1 MRLRRHVRHVS
12 QIEELLAELGERTA
26 PPSEDELR
34 ELARS
39 IASAPRTLG
48 ARRRPLRYAR
58 WAVGATAAIL
68 LAGGFGFGF
77 GLGAWSTESGVAGT
91 SLTGVGFL
99 PAKGWTVVQSGRLG
113 GSDASTAIAA
123 NVPLDPDDDLRD
135 APLATLDSLSSR
147 GVLISTT
154 FTARGDP
161 ASDAAFPDRGLPLRM
176 STAEPVPAGLDPL
189 PLRRSLARY
198 RLLAAVGRYNVD
210 ARIYFGAA
218 RPAPAQFAVAQAQ
231 LNRLVVGTERITL
244 LARPTI
250 HNRNQTITLYGS
262 VDSGV
267 ANADVTI
274 EGKRC
279 DRTTWEVVAGAHTNT
294 GGGYSTQ
301 YGPFVT
307 TTLRAV
313 WNGNRSAPVTI
324 QDRAWVQLSRRPR
337 TAQGYGFEV
346 SVRAVVQFWKRYV
359 VVQRFEKRLGRW
371 RDVKKVVLT
380 ESGAAPGS
388 QFVWSGAEFRVK
400 VPPRTQVRAVFP
412 LSQAR
417 PCYLAGY
424 SNQLDT

>member
-1 MRLRRHVRHVS
+1 MSDPRL
-12 QIEELLAELGERTA
+12 EELLAELGKRTS

-39 IASAPRTLG
+39 IASAPREPVPV
-48 ARRRPLRYAR
+48 RRTTPAYVR
-58 WAVGATAAIL
+58 WGIATAAAAVI
-68 LAGGFGFGF
+68 AGGFGF
-77 GLGAWSTESGVAGT
+77 GLGAWTTESGVAGT
-91 SLTGVGFL
+91 SQSGVGFL
-99 PAKGWTVVQSGRLG
+99 PAKGWTVVQDGRLG
-113 GSDASTAIAA
+113 GGGAPTAIAA
-123 NVPLDPDDDLRD
+123 NVPLDPDDDLSD
-135 APLATLDSLSSR
+135 APVATLDSMPAR
-147 GVLISTT
+147 GVLIAAS

-161 ASDAAFPDRGLPLRM
+161 AVDTAFPDRSLPLRL
-176 STAEPVPAGLDPL
+176 SAAEPVPAGLDPL
-189 PLRRSLARY
+189 PLTRALARY

-210 ARIYFGAA
+210 ARIYFG
-218 RPAPAQFAVAQAQ
+218 RRSPTPAQRAVAESQ
-231 LNRLVVGTERITL
+231 LSRLVVGTEQVTL

-250 HNRNQTITLYGS
+250 HNRNQIITLYGS
-262 VDSGV
+262 VDSGR
-267 ANADVTI
+267 ANEDITI

-279 DRTTWEVVAGAHTNT
+279 DKANWEIVSGAHTST
-294 GGGYSTQ
+294 GGAYVTQ
-301 YGPFVT
+301 WAPFVT

-313 WNGNRSAPVTI
+313 WNGVRSAPLTI

-346 SVRAVVQFWKRYV
+346 ELRATVQFWKRYV
-359 VVQRFEKRLGRW
+359 VVQRYERRLGRW

-400 VPPRTQVRAVFP
+400 VPPRTPIRAVFP